1 MLNSLYRSDP
11 RKMNIMGIGAWAV
24 SIIILTISNG
34 SMAAAITSFVML
46 VGVAF
51 LRTAQNSYLKRGQR
65 QIEEVLML
73 AGNGNLQNRLTRLPK
88 GMLLTPMSE
97 ALNTFMDQVET
108 YIREVESSFKE
119 ASKERFYRRP
129 LSQGMK
135 GDFKTSLDKISEAF
149 SSMEHAYF
157 LSHCQELEANI
168 GRVKTESLLNN
179 LKRNQDDLGKVANE
193 MQEVETISR
202 RGVSLST
209 DALQEINL
217 VSNNLQKQGEMSDVI
232 HTTANGLQQ
241 HTDKITDVLKLIDG
255 IAEQTNLLALN
266 AAIEAARAG
275 EAGRGFAVVAD
286 EVRSLAENTQKATAD
301 IGSMI
306 SEFTNSSNSMAR
318 HAGEMVELTNTA
330 RQATQD
336 FEKSFMELAQIAQ
349 QTYERVNYS
358 QIVSF
363 ASLIKVDHMIYVQ
376 NGYQAMEK
384 GPQSEAW
391 RAVEIDHHQCRF
403 GQWYES
409 GIGHQFFSHL
419 PTYAEIAPKHAS
431 VHEEMHSVLAMIE
444 KQDWRKNIKLHDKVQ
459 NAFTNLEQH
468 SAGLIQL
475 VDQLTDEKLKFETG
489 STAEETDID
498 LF

>member
-11 RKMNIMGIGAWAV
+11 RALNIIGLGAWAV
-24 SIIILTISNG
+24 SIAILAMTDASW
-34 SMAAAITSFVML
+34 AAVIASVIL
-46 VGVAF
+46 LLAVGF
-51 LRTAQNSYLKRGQR
+51 LRLIQQRYLSQTQND
-65 QIEEVLML
+65 IEQVLNQ
-73 AGNGNLQNRLTRLPK
+73 AGNGNLQGRLTHLPQ
-88 GMLLTPMSE
+88 GMMLTPMSE
-97 ALNTFMDQVET
+97 SLNTFIDQVET

-119 ASKERFYRRP
+119 ASQERFYRRP

-135 GDFKTSLDKISEAF
+135 GDFRSSLDKIGEAF
-149 SSMEHAYF
+149 SSLEHAYF

-168 GRVKTESLLNN
+168 GRVKTQSLLNN
-179 LKRNQDDLGKVANE
+179 LKRNQDDLGKVAHE

-209 DALQEINL
+209 DALQEINQ
-217 VSNNLQKQGEMSDVI
+217 VSSNLNKQSEMTEVI
-232 HTTANGLQQ
+232 HSTANGLQQ
-241 HTDKITDVLKLIDG
+241 HTDQITDVLKLIDG

-301 IGSMI
+301 IGNMI
-306 SEFTNSSNSMAR
+306 SEFTHSSTAMAEQ
-318 HAGEMVELTNTA
+318 AADMVNLTNSA
-330 RQATQD
+330 RSATQE
-336 FEKSFMELAQIAQ
+336 FEQSFIELANIAQ

-384 GPQSEAW
+384 GENSDAW
-391 RAVEIDHHQCRF
+391 RAVEIDHHHCRF
-403 GQWYES
+403 GQWYDQ
-409 GIGHQFFSHL
+409 GIGKQFFSHL
-419 PTYAEIAPKHAS
+419 PTYAAIAPKHAD
-431 VHEEMHSVLAMIE
+431 VHSEMHSILAMIKE
-444 KQDWRKNIKLHDKVQ
+444 QDWRKNIKMHDKVQ
-459 NAFTNLEQH
+459 SAFTNLEQH
-468 SAGLIQL
+468 SASLISL

-489 STAEETDID
+489 SKVEETEID